1 MARKIALADFV
12 TEASLRS
19 LAGERYFERG
29 VEYFRRDAVERL
41 HCDENQISSRVI
53 GTEPYRCRLWISKG
67 MLDWECS
74 CPLGDFC
81 KHLVATGLA
90 WIARGGK
97 ATVAPEANAI
107 RAYLERCD
115 RQMLVK
121 LLMER
126 ADEDDELAS
135 ALLVAASEAAAPDP
149 VAVRETLRK
158 LLAVRGFIEYREMRS
173 FVARAATAVDLMKT
187 MLEKSPAR
195 ETAELAEYALKL
207 ALRAM
212 GHVDDSDGGLGQFI
226 SSIAEVHAEAAGRK
240 AYAPP
245 DLAKRLLALQ
255 LADGYGFF
263 NREDYGS
270 ALGREGIAAYRAL
283 VMDAWKKVPVRGP
296 ESRRKEQT
304 NEHYVITG
312 IMKDLARKDGDVD
325 ALVEVLRRDLTSTMG
340 YLEIAEALAAAGREE
355 EALKWAEEGRRTFP
369 KETSVPLDEFLVAAY
384 HRQGR
389 HDKAIGK
396 RWELFEEYPS
406 LQTYRN
412 LKASADKS
420 KAWAAWREK
429 AFALALSQAQPKA
442 TRQAESTRVYG
453 FRTDASL
460 PVAILLWEGDARAA
474 LKQAR
479 AGGCDEQLWLRL
491 AGALEKSRPQDAI
504 PIYGERIGPI
514 VSRGGN
520 AAYEEAIGLV
530 HRYRSLLAAV
540 GRGSEFPAFVERLR
554 GEYRAKRNFVALLD
568 ALAKEAHR
576 T

>member
-1 MARKIALADFV
+1 MARKITLVDLV
-12 TEASLRS
+12 TEAGLRS

-29 VEYFRRDAVERL
+29 VEYFRCDAVERL
-41 HCDENQISSRVI
+41 RSDENQISSRVI
-53 GTEPYRCRLWISKG
+53 GTESYRCRLWIAKG

-74 CPLGDFC
+74 CPLGEEGEFC

-97 ATVAPEANAI
+97 TTVAPEANAI

-115 RQMLVK
+115 RRVLVK
-121 LLMER
+121 LLIER
-126 ADEDDELAS
+126 AEEDDELAS
-135 ALLVAASEAAAPDP
+135 ALLVAASEATVPEPA
-149 VAVRETLRK
+149 AVRETLRK
-158 LLAVRGFIEYREMRS
+158 LLAIRGFIEYREMRS
-173 FVARAATAVDLMKT
+173 FVARAATAVDLLKAT
-187 MLEKSPAR
+187 LEKSPAR

-212 GHVDDSDGGLGQFI
+212 GQVDDSDGGLGQFI

-245 DLAKRLLALQ
+245 ELAKRLLALE

-270 ALGREGIAAYRAL
+270 ALGKAGMAAYRTL
-283 VMDAWKKVPVRGP
+283 VMDAWKKVPHRGP
-296 ESRRKEQT
+296 EDRREDKT
-304 NEHYVITG
+304 HEHYVITG
-312 IMKDLARKDGDVD
+312 IMKDLAQKDGDVD

-355 EALKWAEEGRRTFP
+355 EALTWAEEGRRTFSRG
-369 KETSVPLDEFLVAAY
+369 TSIPLDEFLVAAY

-389 HDKAIGK
+389 HEKAIGK
-396 RWELFEEYPS
+396 RWESFQDYPG

-412 LKASADKS
+412 LKASADKL
-420 KAWAAWREK
+420 KAWSAWREK
-429 AFALALSQAQPKA
+429 AFAVALANGIRRTEAVRGYGL
-442 TRQAESTRVYG
+442 RV
-453 FRTDASL
+453 DASL
-460 PVAILLWEGDARAA
+460 PVAILLWEGDPRAA
-474 LKQAR
+474 LKEAR

-491 AGALEKSRPQDAI
+491 AGALEKSQPQEAI
-504 PIYGERIGPI
+504 AIYGERIGPI

-520 AAYEEAIGLV
+520 VAYEEAIGLV
-530 HRYRSLLAAV
+530 RRYRSLLAAV
-540 GRGSEFPAFVERLR
+540 GKGSEFSSFAERLR
-554 GEYRAKRNFVALLD
+554 GEHRAKRNFMALLNAVAND
-568 ALAKEAHR
+568 AHP